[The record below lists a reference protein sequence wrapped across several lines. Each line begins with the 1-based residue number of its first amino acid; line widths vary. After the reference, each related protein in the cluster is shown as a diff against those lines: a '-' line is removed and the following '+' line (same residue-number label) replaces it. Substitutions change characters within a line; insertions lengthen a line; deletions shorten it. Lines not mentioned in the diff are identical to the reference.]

1 MQLGRAGRSSRIAGE
16 DDTEEL
22 FAIELFAG
30 EDAELAEDGGE
41 GFLGFVDDEHGP
53 AATGADVIEPIAF
66 GCLEAGPPVMGREGH
81 GEQVAELAIEVH
93 GATLRM
99 LDGAD
104 QNIRQG
110 AEALGEHAEGD
121 AAGAGIAG
129 DHGES
134 AVGDSRLDAADEAVD
149 GGGGEERVG
158 RHVGPEGMKLET
170 VERKEFG
177 HESSVGSSSG
187 SCFGK

>member
-1 MQLGRAGRSSRIAGE
+1 MQLGGAESLGESGISGE
-16 DDTEEL
+16 DDAEQL
-22 FAIELFAG
+22 FGIELFAG
-30 EDAELAEDGGE
+30 ENTELREDGGE
-41 GFLGFVDDEHGP
+41 GFLGLVDDENG
-53 AATGADVIEPIAF
+53 AATTGANVIGPSHSE
-66 GCLEAGPPVMGREGH
+66 CLEAGPPVMGGEGH

-121 AAGAGIAG
+121 AFAGAGIAG

-134 AVGDSRLDAADEAVD
+134 AVGDSELDAADEAVD

-158 RHVGPEGMKLET
+158 RRRAGRDET
-170 VERKEFG
+170 
-177 HESSVGSSSG
+177 
-187 SCFGK
+187 